1 MTKSAILWGVSV
13 AAAAAISAGVTAQ
26 VQSGRDGRI
35 ISGNDIGFRVDG
47 QRSERR
53 SDNLSGQTAMVDVL
67 RGQLV
72 VRVNGQWFDA
82 EFSGGGV
89 RPATD

>member
-1 MTKSAILWGVSV
+1 MRKVAILWVVSV
-13 AAAAAISAGVTAQ
+13 GAAAAVSAGMTAQ
-26 VQSGRDGRI
+26 VQSGRNARI
-35 ISGNDIGFRVDG
+35 LSGNDIGFRVDG

-53 SDNLSGQTAMVDVL
+53 SDALTGQPTMVDVL

-72 VRVNGQWFDA
+72 VRVNGRWFEA

-89 RPATD
+89 RPLTD

>member
-1 MTKSAILWGVSV
+1 MRKRAILWAASV
-13 AAAAAISAGVTAQ
+13 GAAAAISAGVTAQ
-26 VQSGRDGRI
+26 VQSGRDARVL
-35 ISGNDIGFRVDG
+35 SGNDIGFRVDG

-53 SDNLSGQTAMVDVL
+53 TDKLTGQTTMVDVL

-89 RPATD
+89 RPLTD